1 MQISRKLSAALLGA
15 VFLAACGDADRA
27 TGPISEAGAPGSAAM
42 SPAESPVGDVAHALA
57 LALQDQGLRQRLK
70 NDMRRSPFPEHKL
83 DVAAYLRGQ
92 SGGIVLAKMAQATG
106 RTRADL
112 LALLDRAGPLEM
124 YFSIPAHRETWTGGA
139 DLQVLGST
147 RAEGQFATAYT
158 TSGTPV
164 SVLVATVP
172 ATPTL
177 VVVPQETDFSDP
189 PDMSTVRNVR
199 DRGGQSIGTYMNP
212 GDCIYPESTGPGD
225 VQTLS
230 CGGEPIGEP
239 TPPPTPTYRYRSS
252 LGWGQ
257 MERLLEYKQAYH
269 LESNWLLQ
277 GDPELYVVVT
287 SHAAMPTDATKP
299 LFQSRVRFG
308 AGKPDNTNWHTIS
321 VDLIRW
327 NQEYGNF
334 MNLKFYEAD
343 GTAFTTGTLTFAGK
357 TYGYTYPHE
366 NDDLGNWT
374 YSFNDAALV
383 NGYSG
388 HGVNKWGAN
397 TGSLTF
403 ISDYLIP

>member
-1 MQISRKLSAALLGA
+1 MDRSGTDGI
-15 VFLAACGDADRA
+15 GDTDPRVELQRG
-27 TGPISEAGAPGSAAM
+27 T
-42 SPAESPVGDVAHALA
+42 PAWNSSVEV
-57 LALQDQGLRQRLK
+57 
-70 NDMRRSPFPEHKL
+70 
-83 DVAAYLRGQ
+83 
-92 SGGIVLAKMAQATG
+92 
-106 RTRADL
+106 
-112 LALLDRAGPLEM
+112 
-124 YFSIPAHRETWTGGA
+124 HRETPP
-139 DLQVLGST
+139 
-147 RAEGQFATAYT
+147 ATA
-158 TSGTPV
+158 PV
-164 SVLVATVP
+164 PRIRAGCCQNGRSP
-172 ATPTL
+172 PRRHRMG
-177 VVVPQETDFSDP
+177 QEIDP
-189 PDMSTVRNVR
+189 LHPKLAPHGLA
-199 DRGGQSIGTYMNP
+199 RGLLYSHSAG
-212 GDCIYPESTGPGD
+212 
-225 VQTLS
+225 
-230 CGGEPIGEP
+230 